1 MTGFRIFLIAVVVAV
16 VSVVGISWAWT
27 AIGGGPLPIHGLVA
41 LTLGVVGTIALA
53 WVLMALAS
61 DPRVKPE
68 DDGGGW
74 RITGKGPPD
83 PTRPGASRGGP

>member
-53 WVLMALAS
+53 WVLMALAFRS
-61 DPRVKPE
+61 DSEGWDDRADRSGRADIDRPDKP
-68 DDGGGW
+68 
-74 RITGKGPPD
+74 
-83 PTRPGASRGGP
+83 

>member
-41 LTLGVVGTIALA
+41 LTLGVTGTIALA
-53 WVLMALAS
+53 WALMALAFRS
-61 DPRVKPE
+61 DREGWDDRADRSGGADIDRPDKP
-68 DDGGGW
+68 
-74 RITGKGPPD
+74 
-83 PTRPGASRGGP
+83 

>member
-1 MTGFRIFLIAVVVAV
+1 MTGLRIFLIAVFVAV

-53 WVLMALAS
+53 WVLMALAFRS
-61 DPRVKPE
+61 DREGWDDRADRSGSADIDRPDKP
-68 DDGGGW
+68 
-74 RITGKGPPD
+74 
-83 PTRPGASRGGP
+83 

>member
-41 LTLGVVGTIALA
+41 LSLGVAGTIALA
-53 WVLMALAS
+53 WVLMALAFRS
-61 DPRVKPE
+61 DREGWDDRADRSGSADIDRPDKP
-68 DDGGGW
+68 
-74 RITGKGPPD
+74 
-83 PTRPGASRGGP
+83 